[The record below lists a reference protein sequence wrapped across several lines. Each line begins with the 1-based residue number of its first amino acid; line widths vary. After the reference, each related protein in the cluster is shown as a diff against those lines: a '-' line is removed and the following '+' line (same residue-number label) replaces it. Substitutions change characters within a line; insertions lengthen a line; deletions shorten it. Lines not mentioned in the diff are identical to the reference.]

1 MYAMKAIYDGNIFK
15 LDEPVPVKGE
25 YEVIITFTK
34 PLEKSQREILQYFD
48 IWDNED
54 ANCMT
59 EVIKERE
66 NFSLSRNDIS

>member
-1 MYAMKAIYDGNIFK
+1 MKAIYDGNIFK